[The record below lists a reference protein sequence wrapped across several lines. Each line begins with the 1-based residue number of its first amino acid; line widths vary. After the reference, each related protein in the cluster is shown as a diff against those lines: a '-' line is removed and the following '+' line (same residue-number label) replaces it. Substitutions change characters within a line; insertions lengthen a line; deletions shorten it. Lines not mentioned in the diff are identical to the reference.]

1 MGDGYRNKNQ
11 HRKLTL
17 EKKNPRPLI
26 TSLTTDL
33 SPLPYWLMLGKDRE
47 THTETET
54 EKDRDRDGETDRQA
68 GRQTDRD
75 RDREKDKEEEEEEK
89 RKKERKKERKKKE
102 KKERMNEREKKAGE
116 TKQKPNTRCK
126 PFFVPSRSVLL
137 LFNKRTWPL

>member
-54 EKDRDRDGETDRQA
+54 EKDRDRDGETDRQ
-68 GRQTDRD
+68 RQRETETDTERNTV
-75 RDREKDKEEEEEEK
+75 RETQ
-89 RKKERKKERKKKE
+89 
-102 KKERMNEREKKAGE
+102 RENSELKTQNFITQGF
-116 TKQKPNTRCK
+116 R
-126 PFFVPSRSVLL
+126 F
-137 LFNKRTWPL
+137 